1 MLPLGSEMPQT
12 ASGRQKCL
20 RAHRQ
25 DRAKIRRRRDVR
37 SREFSLILV
46 NEDLSAYNILG
57 QLFNVSQCTAISNGS
72 VRRRSGEETR
82 DAIMLI
88 RQLTAAPLLSL
99 ALFFL
104 PGATLTAKAANP
116 LAYCK
121 EDAARICPGI
131 APGGGKLVGCLKE
144 HENEV
149 SIGCAKELKAIKA
162 KMGK

>member
-1 MLPLGSEMPQT
+1 
-12 ASGRQKCL
+12 
-20 RAHRQ
+20 
-25 DRAKIRRRRDVR
+25 
-37 SREFSLILV
+37 LILV

-99 ALFFL
+99 ALLSL
-104 PGATLTAKAANP
+104 PGPTLTANAANP

-121 EDAARICPGI
+121 EDAARICPGV